1 MKPSTFPRSVRQA
14 LGPYARLEFHK
25 PTPRWRIAAR
35 ALVKGSAYL
44 VASVLAGA
52 AFGYFLAF
60 VERL

>member
-1 MKPSTFPRSVRQA
+1 MKPPTYPRSVRQA
-14 LGPYARLEFHK
+14 LGPYDRLEFHK
-25 PTPRWRIAAR
+25 PTPRWRIATR

-52 AFGYFLAF
+52 AVGSFLAF